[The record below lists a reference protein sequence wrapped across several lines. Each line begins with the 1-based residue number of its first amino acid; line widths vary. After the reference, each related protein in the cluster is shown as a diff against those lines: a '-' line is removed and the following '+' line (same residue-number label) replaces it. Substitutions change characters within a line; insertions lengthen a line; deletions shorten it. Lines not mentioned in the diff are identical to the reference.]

1 MKKNSKITTLAVKAM
16 GIFGGV
22 QMFGILC
29 AFVRSKLVALWIGP
43 AGVGLFAIFNQALEM
58 LNTGTNL
65 GIRQSSVRDISLAVE
80 QDDKS
85 LRQRIIAVVRRW
97 SLWLALGGTLVTMAL
112 SPLLSRYTFG
122 DYDHVW
128 HYVALS
134 VAVLLMAITNGEYAV
149 LQGVGKLRRLAKVML
164 SGNIGGLLISIPL
177 FYRLREQSI
186 LPSIIAYAACCTIA
200 AIVVRDKP
208 QPVADLTRRDT
219 LREGAQ
225 FVRLGI
231 YMTLG
236 TFVTMLMTYVFTAW
250 LNAVAGIAEVG
261 LYQAGNVLVNKYT
274 GLVFTALGMEFYPRL
289 AKVADSRRRLR
300 VFVSQEVN
308 VALLVLA
315 PVLAV
320 FLLLR
325 DPVIILFYTEEFLPV
340 SSMVAWSIGGTLFR
354 AVSWCLAF
362 VILAR
367 GDGRLFLLTETLSAL
382 TSLALNILFYTHWGL
397 EGLGIAYDVWYIIYT
412 VIVAVVYFGYYRLT
426 LGRSCLYALLWTVAI
441 TVAVTAVSLS
451 GVTAVAIILAVVS
464 AVPTVYY
471 LWRFVFRV

>member
-29 AFVRSKLVALWIGP
+29 SFVRSKLVALWIGP

-80 QDDKS
+80 HDDKS
-85 LRQRIIAVVRRW
+85 LRWRIIAVVRRW
-97 SLWLALGGTLVTMAL
+97 SLWLALGGALVTMAL
-112 SPLLSRYTFG
+112 APLLSRFTFH

-134 VAVLLMAITNGEYAV
+134 LAVLLMAITNGEYAV

-164 SGNIGGLLISIPL
+164 VGNIGGLLISIPL
-177 FYRLREQSI
+177 FYRFREQSI

-200 AIVVRDKP
+200 AFVVRDKP
-208 QPVADLTRRDT
+208 RPVPDLTRRDT
-219 LREGAQ
+219 WREGAQ
-225 FVRLGI
+225 FVKLGI

-236 TFVTMLMTYVFTAW
+236 TFVTMLMSYVFSAW

-261 LYQAGNVLVNKYT
+261 LFQSGNLLVNKYT
-274 GLVFTALGMEFYPRL
+274 GLVFTALGMEYFPRL

-308 VALLVLA
+308 VSLLVLA

-325 DPVIILFYTEEFLPV
+325 DPMIVLFYTEKFLPV

-367 GDGRLFLLTETLSAL
+367 GDGRLFLVTETLSAL
-382 TSLALNILFYTHWGL
+382 TSLALNILFYTRWGL
-397 EGLGIAYDVWYIIYT
+397 EGLGAAYDVWYLLYT
-412 VIVAVVYFGYYRLT
+412 IIVAVVYFGYYRLT
-426 LGRSCLYALLWTVAI
+426 LGRSCLYALLWAVAI
-441 TVAVTAVSLS
+441 TAAVTAASLS
-451 GVTAVAIILAVVS
+451 GAVTVAIILAVVS
-464 AVPTVYY
+464 ALPTIYY
-471 LWRFVFRV
+471 LWRFVFRR